1 MALIEKGPCKPKGN
15 PQLEGMEGTQKVW
28 VSDQTHGFLLGN
40 IIDLTSEGV
49 LVQPIVRSSKPVTA
63 DYDSLYPAEED
74 DTKDVD
80 DNCALMYLNEA
91 TLLNNVRLRY
101 NRDKIYTYVAN
112 ILIAVNPYFDIPKLY
127 TLDTIKK
134 YQGKSLGQ
142 MPPHVFAI
150 ADKAFRDMKV
160 LKQSQSIIV
169 SGESGAGKTES
180 TKYILRYLCESWG
193 AKVGHLEAKILDAN
207 PVLESFGNAKTTRN
221 NNSSRFGKFIEI
233 HFNERFSV
241 VGGFISHY
249 LLEKSRIVVQG
260 PHERN
265 YHIFY
270 QLCAGAPEQLR
281 QLLKLGTP
289 DQYNYLRKGCTQYF
303 CSKDTEKS
311 LEANRKSSNHQK
323 RGPLKDPILDDVRDF
338 ATMDKALGN
347 FGLNN
352 QERLAVYTTVA
363 AVLHLGNI
371 TFEENPED
379 TKGGCMVSPGCEGS
393 LKTAAS
399 LMGVDPAELSQAL
412 LSRVMQTSKG
422 GLKGTV
428 IMVPLKM
435 YEASGARDALAKAMY
450 SKLFDYIVHRIN
462 QSIPFSSSSYYIGI
476 LDIAGFEYFPVNS
489 FEQFCINYCNEKLQM
504 FFNERILKEEQA
516 LYEKEGL
523 GLRKISYADNQ
534 DCIDLIEAKGCGII
548 SLLDEESKLP
558 KSSDMHFTAAVHNNH
573 NNHFRLALPR
583 KSKLRDHREIR
594 DDEGFLIRHFAGAVC
609 YQTAQFLE
617 KNNDALHASLEALVQ
632 ESQNKFIQGLFAA
645 SGDSHTAR
653 GKLSFISV
661 ASKFKSQLQE
671 LMDKLSSTGTNFI
684 RCIKPNVKMV
694 DHEFEGGPILSQ
706 LQCSG
711 MTSVLELMQQGFP
724 SRAPFHD
731 LFNMYKKYLPA
742 ELARLD
748 PRLFCKSLFRA
759 LGLDDRDFKFGM
771 TKVFFRPGKFA
782 EFDQMMKSD
791 PDNLQLLVSKVK
803 TWLLQSRWKK
813 SQWCALSVIK
823 LKNKIL
829 YRREQLIIIQKNVKM
844 YNAMKKYRPRYMG
857 VIKIKGL
864 QGQLQQ
870 MLAIVNQLKKEK
882 DSSLATVNKI
892 QSTMDYTIKKIQ
904 TTNMTREQID
914 REYSAL
920 VTSMDAELSVLHK
933 KLTQQKNAEEQER
946 LRRIQ
951 EEMERERKKKEEEE
965 RKRREEEDIR
975 RKKAEM
981 EARRKQEE
989 ELRRKQEEEDR
1000 RAAEALQAQLA
1011 KEAAESERQAQL
1023 EEQERRDHEL
1033 ALRLASETNS
1043 VVDDIAPSLK
1053 RSSMVERQRQE
1064 AANKK
1069 YDLSKWKY
1077 AELRD
1082 TINTSCDLE
1091 LLEACRAEFHRRL
1104 KVYHAWKAKNKK
1116 RTTMEENQRAPKSV
1130 LDAGPLLR
1138 GSCSAQEVIHAHRPE
1153 PEVMKFD
1160 DVCLSGQAKA
1170 NPPRVTPKVAT
1181 PGGSNSQRYFRI
1193 PFVRP
1198 SDQHRGEQQQKG
1210 WWYAHFDGDWIARQ
1224 MELHPDK
1231 PPILLVAGRDDMQM
1245 CELSLEET
1253 GLTRKRGAEIL
1264 EHEYEKEWSRHG
1276 GKLYERPSVRKR

>member
-1 MALIEKGPCKPKGN
+1 
-15 PQLEGMEGTQKVW
+15 MEGTQKVW
-28 VSDQTHGFLLGN
+28 VSDQTHGFLLGQ
-40 IIDLTSEGV
+40 ITDLSSEGV
-49 LVQPIVRSSKPVTA
+49 VIQPVAPGAKPITA
-63 DYDSLYPAEED
+63 DYDRVYPAEED
-74 DTKDVD
+74 DAKDVD

-112 ILIAVNPYFDIPKLY
+112 ILIAVNPYIDISKLY
-127 TLDTIKK
+127 SLDTIKK

-142 MPPHVFAI
+142 MPPHVFAV

-193 AKVGHLEAKILDAN
+193 AKLGHLEAKILDAN

-233 HFNERFSV
+233 HFNERHSV

-249 LLEKSRIVVQG
+249 LLEKSRIVLQG

-270 QLCAGAPEQLR
+270 QLCAGAPDKLR
-281 QLLKLGTP
+281 QQLKLGTP

-303 CSKDTEKS
+303 CGRDTEKS
-311 LEANRKSSNHQK
+311 LPADRKSSSHQK
-323 RGPLKDPILDDVRDF
+323 KGPLKDPILDDVRNF
-338 ATMDKALGN
+338 TIVDKALTN
-347 FGLNN
+347 FGLSDS
-352 QERLAVYTTVA
+352 ERLAVYTTVA

-371 TFEENPED
+371 SFEDNPD
-379 TKGGCMVSPGCEGS
+379 DSKGGCMISPGSDGS
-393 LKTAAS
+393 LKTAAA
-399 LMGVDPAELSQAL
+399 LMGVDSTELNQAL

-428 IMVPLKM
+428 IMVPLKT

-504 FFNERILKEEQA
+504 FFNERILKDEQA

-523 GLRKISYADNQ
+523 GVRKISYVDNQ
-534 DCIDLIEAKGCGII
+534 DCIDLIEARGYGII

-558 KSSDMHFTAAVHNNH
+558 KSSHTHFTAAVHNNH

-609 YQTAQFLE
+609 YQTDYTLILSSQAQFLE

-632 ESQNKFIQGLFAA
+632 EAQNRFIQALFAA
-645 SGDSHTAR
+645 SGESQSSR

-661 ASKFKSQLQE
+661 ASKFKTQLQE
-671 LMDKLSSTGTNFI
+671 LMDKLSGTGTNFI

-694 DHEFEGGPILSQ
+694 DHQFEGGPILSQ

-731 LFNMYKKYLPA
+731 LYAMYTRYLPA

-748 PRLFCKSLFRA
+748 PRLFCKSLFKA
-759 LGLDDRDFKFGM
+759 LGLDEKDFKFGL

-791 PDNLQLLVSKVK
+791 PENLQLLVSKVK
-803 TWLLQSRWKK
+803 KWLMQSRWKK
-813 SQWCALSVIK
+813 AQWCALSVIK

-829 YRREQLIIIQKNVKM
+829 FRREQLIIIQKNVKM
-844 YNAMKKYRPRYMG
+844 YSAWKKYRPRYMG

-870 MLAIVNQLKKEK
+870 MMSVVQQLKKEK
-882 DSSLATVNKI
+882 DSSLAEVNKLE
-892 QSTMDYTIKKIQ
+892 TAMDVTIRKIR
-904 TTNMTREQID
+904 TTSMTREQIE
-914 REYSAL
+914 RENNNLVSAL
-920 VTSMDAELSVLHK
+920 NTELGVLHK
-933 KLTQQKNAEEQER
+933 KLMQQKNAEEQER
-946 LRRIQ
+946 LRHIQ
-951 EEMERERKKKEEEE
+951 EEMEKERMKKEEEE
-965 RKRREEEDIR
+965 RKRREDEENR
-975 RKKAEM
+975 RKKTEL

-989 ELRRKQEEEDR
+989 EIRRRQEEEDR
-1000 RAAEALQAQLA
+1000 KAAEQLQAQLE
-1011 KEAAESERQAQL
+1011 KEAQESEHLAQF

-1043 VVDDIAPSLK
+1043 AVEDIAPSLK
-1053 RSSMVERQRQE
+1053 RSTMVEKQRLE

-1091 LLEACRAEFHRRL
+1091 LLEACRSEFHRRL

-1116 RTTMEENQRAPKSV
+1116 RTTMDENQRAPKSV
-1130 LDAGPLLR
+1130 LDA
-1138 GSCSAQEVIHAHRPE
+1138 
-1153 PEVMKFD
+1153 
-1160 DVCLSGQAKA
+1160 AKA
-1170 NPPRVTPKVAT
+1170 QPPRAAPKAAPPGAAAT
-1181 PGGSNSQRYFRI
+1181 NTQRYFRI

-1198 SDQHRGEQQQKG
+1198 SDQHRGDNQQKG

-1231 PPILLVAGRDDMQM
+1231 PPILLVAGLDDMQM

-1264 EHEYEKEWSRHG
+1264 EHEYNKEWTRHG
-1276 GKLYERPSVRKR
+1276 GRDYKRSSSRRR

>member
-1 MALIEKGPCKPKGN
+1 MAASLIGGDRHSCKLAAMALIEKGPCK
-15 PQLEGMEGTQKVW
+15 GMEGTQKVW
-28 VSDQTHGFLLGN
+28 VTDQNRGFILGN
-40 IIDLTSEGV
+40 ITDLTSEGV
-49 LVQPIVRSSKPVTA
+49 LIQPVGRGSKPITA
-63 DYDSLYPAEED
+63 DYDRVYPAEED
-74 DTKDVD
+74 DSKDVD

-91 TLLNNVRLRY
+91 TLLNNIHLRY
-101 NRDKIYTYVAN
+101 DRDKIYTYVAN
-112 ILIAVNPYFDIPKLY
+112 ILIAVNPYIEIPRLY
-127 TLDTIKK
+127 SLETIKQ

-160 LKQSQSIIV
+160 LKESQSIIV

-193 AKVGHLEAKILDAN
+193 SKVGHLEQKILDAN
-207 PVLESFGNAKTTRN
+207 PVLEAFGNAKTTRN

-233 HFNERFSV
+233 HFSERHVV

-260 PHERN
+260 PQERN

-270 QLCAGAPEQLR
+270 QLCAGAPEQLK
-281 QLLKLGTP
+281 QQLKLGTP

-303 CSKDTEKS
+303 LNKDTERSLSANSKS
-311 LEANRKSSNHQK
+311 AAHQK
-323 RGPLKDPILDDVRDF
+323 KGPLRDPILDDVRDF
-338 ATMDKALGN
+338 AKVDKALGN
-347 FGLNN
+347 LGLSSG
-352 QERLAVYTTVA
+352 ERLAIYTTVA

-371 TFEENPED
+371 NFEENPDD
-379 TKGGCMVSPGCEGS
+379 TKGGCMVTPGCENS
-393 LKTAAS
+393 LKMAAS
-399 LMGVDPAELSQAL
+399 LMGVDPMELNQAL

-428 IMVPLKM
+428 IMVPLKAH
-435 YEASGARDALAKAMY
+435 EATGARDALAKAMY

-489 FEQFCINYCNEKLQM
+489 FEQFCINYCNEKLQQ

-523 GLRKISYADNQ
+523 GVRKIAYVDNQ

-558 KSSDMHFTAAVHNNH
+558 KPSHTHFTAAVHNNH

-594 DDEGFLIRHFAGAVC
+594 DDEGFLVRHFAGAVC
-609 YQTAQFLE
+609 YQTFQFLE

-632 ESQNKFIQGLFAA
+632 EAQNKFIQGLFAA
-645 SGDSHTAR
+645 SGESHSAR

-671 LMDKLSSTGTNFI
+671 LMDKLGSAGTNFI

-694 DHEFEGGPILSQ
+694 DHEFEGSTILSQ

-711 MTSVLELMQQGFP
+711 MTSVLELMQQGYP

-731 LFNMYKKYLPA
+731 LYTMYKKYLPS

-748 PRLFCKSLFRA
+748 PRLFCKSLFKA
-759 LGLDDRDFKFGM
+759 LGLDDRDFKFGL

-782 EFDQMMKSD
+782 EFDQLMKSD
-791 PDNLQLLVSKVK
+791 PENLKMLVSKVK
-803 TWLLQSRWKK
+803 AWLLQSRWKK
-813 SQWCALSVIK
+813 AQWCALSVIK
-823 LKNKIL
+823 LRNKIL
-829 YRREQLIIIQKNVKM
+829 YRRSQIVIIQKNIRM
-844 YNAMKKYRPRYMG
+844 YHAKKKYRPRYMG
-857 VIKIKGL
+857 VLKIKGL
-864 QGQLQQ
+864 QGQLLQ
-870 MLAIVNQLKKEK
+870 MQSIVNQLKKDK
-882 DSSLATVNKI
+882 DSSVATV
-892 QSTMDYTIKKIQ
+892 KKIQ
-904 TTNMTREQID
+904 TAMEASVKKIRTTSMSRQQID
-914 REYSAL
+914 HDYNSL
-920 VTSMDAELSVLHK
+920 VTAMNSELAVLHK
-933 KLTQQKNAEEQER
+933 KLAQQKNAEEQER

-965 RKRREEEDIR
+965 RQRREEEENR
-975 RKKAEM
+975 KKKAEM
-981 EARRKQEE
+981 
-989 ELRRKQEEEDR
+989 ELRRKQEEEIRRRQEEEDR
-1000 RAAEALQAQLA
+1000 KAAEALQVQLER
-1011 KEAAESERQAQL
+1011 EARETEHLAHL

-1043 VVDDIAPSLK
+1043 GVEDIAPSLK
-1053 RSSMVERQRQE
+1053 RSTMVEKQRQD

-1091 LLEACRAEFHRRL
+1091 LLEACRGEFHRRL

-1130 LDAGPLLR
+1130 LDA
-1138 GSCSAQEVIHAHRPE
+1138 
-1153 PEVMKFD
+1153 
-1160 DVCLSGQAKA
+1160 AKSI
-1170 NPPRVTPKVAT
+1170 PPRATPKTAS
-1181 PGGSNSQRYFRI
+1181 PANNDAQRYFRI

-1231 PPILLVAGRDDMQM
+1231 PPILLTAGRDDMQM

-1264 EHEYEKEWSRHG
+1264 EHEYEKEWARHG
-1276 GKLYERPSVRKR
+1276 GQAHQRARARKR

>member
-1 MALIEKGPCKPKGN
+1 
-15 PQLEGMEGTQKVW
+15 MEGTQKVW
-28 VSDQTHGFLLGN
+28 VSDQTHGFILGN
-40 IIDLTSEGV
+40 IDDLSSEGV
-49 LVQPIVRSSKPVTA
+49 VVQPVARGAKPITA
-63 DYDSLYPAEED
+63 DYDQVYPAEEED
-74 DTKDVD
+74 NKDVD

-91 TLLNNVRLRY
+91 TLLNNIRLRY

-112 ILIAVNPYFDIPKLY
+112 ILIAVNPYIDIPNLY
-127 TLDTIKK
+127 TTDTIKK
-134 YQGKSLGQ
+134 YQGRSLGQ

-193 AKVGHLEAKILDAN
+193 SKLGQLEQKILDAN
-207 PVLESFGNAKTTRN
+207 PVLEAFGNAKTTRN

-233 HFNERFSV
+233 HFNEKHSV

-281 QLLKLGTP
+281 QQLKLGTP
-289 DQYNYLRKGCTQYF
+289 DQFNYLRKGCTQYF
-303 CSKDTEKS
+303 CGKDTEKS
-311 LEANRKSSNHQK
+311 LAANRKSGNHQK
-323 RGPLKDPILDDVRDF
+323 KGPLKDPMLDDVKDF
-338 ATMDKALGN
+338 AAMDKALSN
-347 FGLNN
+347 LGLTS
-352 QERLAVYTTVA
+352 QERLAIYTTVA

-371 TFEENPED
+371 SFEDNPED

-393 LKTAAS
+393 LSTAAS
-399 LMGVDPAELSQAL
+399 LMGVDPEELNQAL
-412 LSRVMQTSKG
+412 LARVMQTNKG

-428 IMVPLKM
+428 IMVPLKV

-523 GLRKISYADNQ
+523 GVRKIAYVDNQ
-534 DCIDLIEAKGCGII
+534 DCIDLIEAKGNGII

-558 KSSDMHFTAAVHNNH
+558 KSSHTHFTAAVHNNH

-632 ESQNKFIQGLFAA
+632 EAQNKFLQGLFAA
-645 SGDSHTAR
+645 SGESHSAR

-661 ASKFKSQLQE
+661 ASKFKLQLQE
-671 LMDKLSSTGTNFI
+671 LMDKLGSTGTNFI

-694 DHEFEGGPILSQ
+694 DHEFEGGAILSQ

-711 MTSVLELMQQGFP
+711 MTTVLELMQQGFP

-731 LFNMYKKYLPA
+731 LYNMYKRYLPQ

-748 PRLFCKSLFRA
+748 PRLFCKSLFKA
-759 LGLDDRDFKFGM
+759 LGLNDRDFKFGM

-791 PDNLQLLVSKVK
+791 PDNLQMLVSKVK
-803 TWLLQSRWKK
+803 KWLMQSRWKK
-813 SQWCALSVIK
+813 AQWCALSVIK

-829 YRREQLIIIQKNVKM
+829 YRREQLVIIQKNIRM
-844 YNAMKKYRPRYMG
+844 YQAKQRHQPRYRGIMK
-857 VIKIKGL
+857 VRGL

-870 MLAIVNQLKKEK
+870 MLVIVNQLKKDK
-882 DSSLATVNKI
+882 DSSLATVQKLQN
-892 QSTMDYTIKKIQ
+892 MMEALVKKIKA
-904 TTNMTREQID
+904 NDRMTREQI
-914 REYSAL
+914 EHEHAAL
-920 VTSMDAELSVLHK
+920 VRSMNSELDALHK
-933 KLTQQKNAEEQER
+933 KLSQQKNAEEQER

-951 EEMERERKKKEEEE
+951 EEMERERQKKEEEE
-965 RKRREEEDIR
+965 RKRREDEEIR
-975 RKKAEM
+975 KKKAEM
-981 EARRKQEE
+981 ELRRKQEE
-989 ELRRKQEEEDR
+989 ELRRKMEEEDR
-1000 RAAEALQAQLA
+1000 KAAEALQKQLE
-1011 KEAAESERQAQL
+1011 KEAVESELLAHQ

-1033 ALRLASETNS
+1033 ALRLANETNS
-1043 VVDDIAPSLK
+1043 GVDDLTPSLK
-1053 RSSMVERQRQE
+1053 RSSMVEKQRQQ
-1064 AANKK
+1064 AANQK
-1069 YDLSKWKY
+1069 YDLSLWRY

-1091 LLEACRAEFHRRL
+1091 LLEACRSEFHRRL

-1130 LDAGPLLR
+1130 LDADNRKR
-1138 GSCSAQEVIHAHRPE
+1138 GLESVPGSEVPREATKSVPARP
-1153 PEVMKFD
+1153 V
-1160 DVCLSGQAKA
+1160 AKSPA
-1170 NPPRVTPKVAT
+1170 AA
-1181 PGGSNSQRYFRI
+1181 GGSKNNQRYFRI

-1198 SDQHRGEQQQKG
+1198 SDQHRGDHQQQKG

-1224 MELHPDK
+1224 MEIHPDK
-1231 PPILLVAGRDDMQM
+1231 PPILLIAGRDDMQM

-1264 EHEYEKEWSRHG
+1264 EQEYDKEWNRHG
-1276 GKLYERPSVRKR
+1276 GKPYERPAERRR

>member
-1 MALIEKGPCKPKGN
+1 
-15 PQLEGMEGTQKVW
+15 MEGTQKVW
-28 VSDQTHGFLLGN
+28 VPDQVNGFILAS
-40 IIDLTSEGV
+40 IVDLTSEGV
-49 LVQPIVRSSKPVTA
+49 QVQPVARNSKPLTA
-63 DYDSLYPAEED
+63 DYDRIYPAEED
-74 DTKDVD
+74 QAKDVD

-101 NRDKIYTYVAN
+101 NQDKIYTYVAN
-112 ILIAVNPYFDIPKLY
+112 ILIAVNPYIDIRNLY
-127 TLDTIKK
+127 SLDTIRK
-134 YQGKSLGQ
+134 YQGRSLGQ

-193 AKVGHLEAKILDAN
+193 NKLGHLEAKILDAN

-233 HFNERFSV
+233 HFNEKFSV

-260 PHERN
+260 PQERN

-270 QLCAGAPEQLR
+270 QLCAGAPEKLR
-281 QLLKLGTP
+281 QQLNLGTP
-289 DQYNYLRKGCTQYF
+289 DQYNYLKKGCTQYF

-311 LEANRKSSNHQK
+311 LPASRKSPTHIK
-323 RGPLKDPILDDVRDF
+323 KGPLKDPILDDARDF
-338 ATMDKALGN
+338 ASVDKALGN
-347 FGLNN
+347 FGLSES
-352 QERLAVYTTVA
+352 ERLAIYTTVA
-363 AVLHLGNI
+363 AVLHLGNVS
-371 TFEENPED
+371 FEDNPED
-379 TKGGCMVSPGCEGS
+379 TKGGCMVSPGSQGH
-393 LKTAAS
+393 LKTAAT
-399 LMGVDPAELSQAL
+399 LMGVDAEELNQAL
-412 LSRVMQTSKG
+412 LARVMQTSKG

-428 IMVPLKM
+428 IMVPLKT

-450 SKLFDYIVHRIN
+450 SKLFDFIVRRIN
-462 QSIPFSSSSYYIGI
+462 DSIPFSSSAYYIGI

-504 FFNERILKEEQA
+504 FFNERILKDEQT

-523 GLRKISYADNQ
+523 GLRKISYVDNQ

-558 KSSDMHFTAAVHNNH
+558 KSSHTHFTSAVHHNH
-573 NNHFRLALPR
+573 SSHFRLALPR

-617 KNNDALHASLEALVQ
+617 KNNDALHASLKALVQ
-632 ESQNKFIQGLFAA
+632 EAQNPFIQALFSA
-645 SGDSHTAR
+645 GGDEDSHSHPQQAR

-694 DHEFEGGPILSQ
+694 DHEFEGGAILSQ

-711 MTSVLELMQQGFP
+711 MTTVLELMQQGYP

-731 LFNMYKKYLPA
+731 LFSMYKQYLPT

-759 LGLDDRDFKFGM
+759 LGLDEKDFKFGL

-791 PDNLQLLVSKVK
+791 PENLRLLVSKVK
-803 TWLLQSRWKK
+803 KWLLQSRWKK
-813 SQWCALSVIK
+813 AQWCALSVIK
-823 LKNKIL
+823 LKYKIL
-829 YRREQLIIIQKNVKM
+829 YRREQLVIIQKNVRM
-844 YNAMKKYRPRYMG
+844 YNACKKYRPRYMG
-857 VIKIKGL
+857 VLKIKGL
-864 QGQLQQ
+864 QSQLQQ
-870 MLAIVNQLKKEK
+870 LSSTVQQLKKDKE
-882 DSSLATVNKI
+882 SSQANVRKLEGMMEGAIRKI
-892 QSTMDYTIKKIQ
+892 RSTA
-904 TTNMTREQID
+904 MTREQID
-914 REYSAL
+914 QEHSTLVAAL
-920 VTSMDAELSVLHK
+920 NNELAAVHK

-951 EEMERERKKKEEEE
+951 DEMERKRRQEEEEE
-965 RKRREEEDIR
+965 RKRKEEEENR
-975 RKKAEM
+975 RKKSEL

-989 ELRRKQEEEDR
+989 QERLLQEEEDR
-1000 RAAEALQAQLA
+1000 RAAEALQAQMA
-1011 KEAAESERQAQL
+1011 KEAAECEHLAHL

-1033 ALRLASETNS
+1033 ALRLATETNS
-1043 VVDDIAPSLK
+1043 AVEEMTPSLK
-1053 RSSMVERQRQE
+1053 SALNGDASDLLKLKRSTMVEKQRME

-1069 YDLSKWKY
+1069 HDLSKWKY

-1091 LLEACRAEFHRRL
+1091 LLEACRSEFHRRL

-1116 RTTMEENQRAPKSV
+1116 RTTMDENQRAPKSV
-1130 LDAGPLLR
+1130 LDA
-1138 GSCSAQEVIHAHRPE
+1138 
-1153 PEVMKFD
+1153 
-1160 DVCLSGQAKA
+1160 AKA
-1170 NPPRVTPKVAT
+1170 NPPRMTPKVPP
-1181 PGGSNSQRYFRI
+1181 PGVASGSTSSQRFFRI

-1198 SDQHRGEQQQKG
+1198 SDQHRADQQRKG

-1264 EHEYEKEWSRHG
+1264 ESEYEKEWNRHG
-1276 GKLYERPSVRKR
+1276 GKPYQRNGSNTANRRR